1 VLTDHHFTICRELHE
16 SYRPLIKSYKL
27 PPSPPVMPRIFSIQ
41 WFNSLLPNR
50 PFLPPALRLSFPL
63 NIVRAHAQHF
73 QSVIG
78 FADDVQVIYLLLPI
92 LVPVGISM
100 GLVRFSLASRASR
113 ARIKLLEKDASN
125 GQKLIH
131 VISTVEQRVEDAMVE
146 FVEDPT
152 SESDS
157 DSSALALATTNVTSV
172 GDDGVPLP
180 MSQGKPQP
188 LNALQRQM
196 AAWLNALPQLRKEKA
211 FILGVKTS
219 HAIIV
224 CRDVTR
230 FPAHRMGEGV
240 IRHWADHFV
249 L

>member
-1 VLTDHHFTICRELHE
+1 
-16 SYRPLIKSYKL
+16 
-27 PPSPPVMPRIFSIQ
+27 MQ
-41 WFNSLLPNR
+41 
-50 PFLPPALRLSFPL
+50 
-63 NIVRAHAQHF
+63 QF

-100 GLVRFSLASRASR
+100 GLIRFSLASRASR
-113 ARIKLLEKDASN
+113 ARIKLLEEDASN

-131 VISTVEQRVEDAMVE
+131 AISMVEQRVEDAMVE
-146 FVEDPT
+146 LVEDPT

-157 DSSALALATTNVTSV
+157 DSSALALATSV
-172 GDDGVPLP
+172 GDDGVALKSLP

-188 LNALQRQM
+188 LNALQHQM
-196 AAWLNALPQLRKEKA
+196 AAWLNTLPQLRKEKA
-211 FILGVKTS
+211 FIPGVKTS